1 MSTEIAKV
9 PTLADLTSN
18 IELAYKN
25 DALNSLLNQQPP
37 EVWVKEHPYIKNYKY
52 LPIDKTEHLL
62 RKIFKEYRIEITG
75 QGVAFIV

>member
-37 EVWVKEHPYIKNYKY
+37 DVWVKEHP
-52 LPIDKTEHLL
+52 D
-62 RKIFKEYRIEITG
+62 RKS
-75 QGVAFIV
+75 VV